1 MVSDADLWD
10 ECQRKQTL
18 TIASDGGLKGRQG
31 TFGWVLSTHRNKI
44 LAEGA
49 GPIDGPFDTSSS
61 TRSELGGYAASLLF
75 CLLYFTRYGAND
87 INATFGLIRQE
98 TVNLRRTITPVWVKG
113 HQRDSSRSVTRRSH
127 DIQCN
132 NRADELAT
140 WYREHPSHRQSV
152 EHTEHTPES
161 RVSISINGLRL
172 TSQIEESL
180 RFHINGYHLRQYI
193 QSRQRWPDQVWQRV
207 DFEAFGSFHRRLT
220 SSEQIAHTKF
230 IFDQWHTGKQ
240 RYNVATIKDAKLQ
253 LCPCCRTVIET
264 STHVIRCQ
272 QNPDH
277 ATALKEF
284 RRRMSPE
291 EYHPVF
297 QFLKD
302 DVIAWIEDRE
312 FHPMLTDF
320 SGEIRDSLRV
330 ALRDQTQIGWD
341 NAIKGYLSVAWRDTA
356 QKSLYGN
363 SLDSQAG
370 RVFTMLSHFESDA
383 SSDATTVEI
392 EEQSLARI

>member
-1 MVSDADLWD
+1 MSNT
-10 ECQRKQTL
+10 C
-18 TIASDGGLKGRQG
+18 
-31 TFGWVLSTHRNKI
+31 
-44 LAEGA
+44 
-49 GPIDGPFDTSSS
+49 
-61 TRSELGGYAASLLF
+61 
-75 CLLYFTRYGAND
+75 
-87 INATFGLIRQE
+87 
-98 TVNLRRTITPVWVKG
+98 
-113 HQRDSSRSVTRRSH
+113 
-127 DIQCN
+127 
-132 NRADELAT
+132 T
-140 WYREHPSHRQSV
+140 WYREHPSYRQSV

-207 DFEAFGSFHRRLT
+207 DLEAFGSFHRRLT

-240 RYNVATIKDAKLQ
+240 QYNVATIKDAKLK

-277 ATALKEF
+277 ATALREF

-302 DVIAWIEDRE
+302 GVIAWIEDRE
-312 FHPMLTDF
+312 FHPLLTNF
-320 SGEIRDSLRV
+320 SGAIRDSLRV

-341 NAIKGYLSVAWRDTA
+341 NAIKGYLSVTWRDTA
-356 QKSLYGN
+356 EKSLYGN
-363 SLDSQAG
+363 SIDSQAG
-370 RVFTMLSHFESDA
+370 KGLHNVRVILRAMHLLTQQLWKSRNRVLHESTDAELCEIRDTERAEICNLHAQPERVQAGDRHYCERPLSDILAMSPT
-383 SSDATTVEI
+383 SRRRWLRYMN
-392 EEQSLARI
+392 LARARMINEGKRQMLMTAFYRPVPKDR